1 MAMRSEMTSF
11 GRKERV
17 IMRLASDLM
26 PGRTLVPVLLNRAR
40 DSAEFLRSKIE
51 ELPEPDRTAALRELG
66 TMTENQLDWVRSNLG
81 PQKTVQARR
90 KPIRYP

>member
-1 MAMRSEMTSF
+1 MTQSGEREFLAMRSEMTSF

-51 ELPEPDRTAALRELG
+51 ESAGA
-66 TMTENQLDWVRSNLG
+66 
-81 PQKTVQARR
+81 
-90 KPIRYP
+90 